1 MHVYVCIIY
10 VCVSPR
16 RPEEGVG
23 SPECRIF
30 GWLWDLFYGCR
41 IFGLLWDLFYGCRI
55 FGWLWDLFQGVEL
68 NLDSASLAAIFPAPY
83 FIHSQMCPL
92 GHI

>member
-23 SPECRIF
+23 SPE
-30 GWLWDLFYGCR
+30 
-41 IFGLLWDLFYGCRI
+41 CRI